1 MLEEIEEQKIS
12 SASVYEVASLLLGP
26 VGTRV
31 KLKIRR
37 RNTGGYNRKVIYTV
51 DIRVWKTSGFPF
63 KFERIYDVTW
73 KPEQGSVYGG
83 ARAQTNEC

>member
-37 RNTGGYNRKVIYTV
+37 RNTGGYNC
-51 DIRVWKTSGFPF
+51 IRQYLYLCTSKDQAKEHG
-63 KFERIYDVTW
+63 RV
-73 KPEQGSVYGG
+73 
-83 ARAQTNEC
+83 

>member
-37 RNTGGYNRKVIYTV
+37 RNTDGYNRKV
-51 DIRVWKTSGFPF
+51 TSGFPC
-63 KFERIYDVTW
+63 KFERIYHVTL
-73 KPEQGSVYGG
+73 KPEQGIVYGG

>member
-37 RNTGGYNRKVIYTV
+37 RNTGGYKRKVIYTV
-51 DIRVWKTSGFPF
+51 DLGFGRETHANLRVPMQ
-63 KFERIYDVTW
+63 I
-73 KPEQGSVYGG
+73 
-83 ARAQTNEC
+83 